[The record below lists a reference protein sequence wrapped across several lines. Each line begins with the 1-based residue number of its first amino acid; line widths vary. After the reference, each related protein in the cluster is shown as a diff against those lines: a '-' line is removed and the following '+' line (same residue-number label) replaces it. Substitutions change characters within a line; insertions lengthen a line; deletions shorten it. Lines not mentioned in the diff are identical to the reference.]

1 MKKLFILAI
10 VALTLSHTSCGP
22 AAEDRATMHSN
33 AKRIGDSIANLIK
46 TSMDE
51 AAAPGPVAQPI
62 NTAAATPT
70 TATPT
75 NTPK

>member
-1 MKKLFILAI
+1 MKKLFLFAI
-10 VALTLSHTSCGP
+10 VAVIYSQTSCGP

-51 AAAPGPVAQPI
+51 AATPGPVAQPV

-70 TATPT
+70 TATQA